1 MKKNNKYVM
10 ELIMIYE
17 NNGGNEKKVY
27 RLLSC
32 VVYSLIYCYVCIDY
46 ISCHLKTLSS
56 ISSKPTFEE
65 TIFNIKVNEFGTY

>member
-1 MKKNNKYVM
+1 MLKCLIWFWENGNYYRFMKKNNKYVM

-46 ISCHLKTLSS
+46 ISCH
-56 ISSKPTFEE
+56 
-65 TIFNIKVNEFGTY
+65 